1 MPEVYREVRTEPDDT
16 VERTEPVS
24 PGAEHGMNVAARIVY
39 LLGGILLALLA
50 IRFLLML
57 LGADKANGFA
67 NFIYSVSHPFVAP
80 FFGLF
85 NYQEQFG
92 VHRFEYETI
101 VAFVVYAIVIWI
113 LARLVTLGSR
123 RTVVS

>member
-1 MPEVYREVRTEPDDT
+1 MPEVYREVRTDPEDT

-24 PGAEHGMNVAARIVY
+24 PVAEHGMNVAARVVY
-39 LLGGILLALLA
+39 LLGGILLALLG

-57 LGADKANGFA
+57 LGANRGNGFTD
-67 NFIYSVSHPFVAP
+67 FIYSVTHPFVAP

-92 VHRFEYETI
+92 VHRFEFETLI
-101 VAFVVYAIVIWI
+101 AIIVYALVIWA

-123 RTVVS
+123 RPAV